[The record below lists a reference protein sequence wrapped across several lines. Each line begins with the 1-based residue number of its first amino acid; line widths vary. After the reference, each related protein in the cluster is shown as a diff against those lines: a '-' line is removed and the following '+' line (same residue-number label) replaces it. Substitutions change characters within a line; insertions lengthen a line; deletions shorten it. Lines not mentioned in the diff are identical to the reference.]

1 MKLLFVILQMI
12 LLTSCA
18 TGSGGSTD
26 LAPQSEIS
34 SVSATQDSHSYSRVE
49 DNSSQDTDSMKSNEV
64 QSNAETNAD
73 VSNST
78 IKAENL
84 PSSDTSTSTT
94 TDNSMSASTSSTTD
108 TDSSTVASS
117 ESSSQES
124 ADSTST
130 NSVNETYI
138 YDNIVKFHDITINL
152 MDSVGKLQ
160 LTPDGDVLNYNM
172 GAGDFD
178 SIRYSYEEDSFS
190 LEIIND
196 TGSPRKYSECKI
208 NKFETSGKA
217 VLAGNIQVGASSYSQ
232 VVEKYGKPVQIN
244 GHVAMW
250 EYNTGSMELTFNQ
263 GILSSVCLNVK

>member
-1 MKLLFVILQMI
+1 MKLLFVILQIM

-18 TGSGGSTD
+18 TEPGSSTD
-26 LAPQSEIS
+26 LAPQSES
-34 SVSATQDSHSYSRVE
+34 SSASITQDSHSYSESDSNQNADSDSVE
-49 DNSSQDTDSMKSNEV
+49 SNQV
-64 QSNAETNAD
+64 QSNAETNSD

-84 PSSDTSTSTT
+84 PSSDMSTS
-94 TDNSMSASTSSTTD
+94 MSTSNPSTTD
-108 TDSSTVASS
+108 IDSSTAGSS
-117 ESSSQES
+117 ESSPQEL
-124 ADSTST
+124 ADSTAT
-130 NSVNETYI
+130 NTVNETYI

-152 MDSVGKLQ
+152 MDNVGKLQ

-196 TGSPRKYSECKI
+196 TGFPRKYSECKI

-232 VVEKYGKPVQIN
+232 VVEKYGKPSQID
-244 GHVAMW
+244 GHAAIW
-250 EYNTGSMELTFNQ
+250 EYSTGSMELTFNQ
-263 GILSSVCLNVK
+263 GILSNVCIDVK